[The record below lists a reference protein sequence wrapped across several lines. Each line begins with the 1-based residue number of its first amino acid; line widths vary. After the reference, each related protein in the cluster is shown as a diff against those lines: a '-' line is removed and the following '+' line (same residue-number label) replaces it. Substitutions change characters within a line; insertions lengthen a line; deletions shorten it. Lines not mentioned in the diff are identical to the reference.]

1 MSTENVSTNLR
12 LNFSLEDLSY
22 DKYKY
27 TFYYIILHSLKNYF
41 TSSILKLTI
50 PSYRAQKPSFTSS
63 KFITKEFGLLS
74 QIIDND
80 SLHILHLSTN
90 KELIASSRYSDIL
103 PYKHNEVELSTGN
116 LINASYIHTP
126 FINSFIATQYPIKA
140 LNDFFYEMLIEKKI
154 KYIVMLTNSENTTSN
169 EYWKNS
175 TSHYSIKYTQK
186 IHFNDSI
193 IIRKFEINNTV
204 EITQINFINWKDHS
218 ALNIFDTYQSF
229 LDIFHVIDD
238 HFSKEKSP
246 ILVHC
251 NAGVGRTG
259 TFIAMYNLYYELCLL
274 NQKEISVWNTVRK
287 LKEMR
292 RLMVENEEQYR
303 MVYQFTFMLMKNI
316 LKSSLKKNINV

>member
-12 LNFSLEDLSY
+12 LSSSLEDLSF

-27 TFYYIILHSLKNYF
+27 TSLYIIFHSLKNYF

-80 SLHILHLSTN
+80 SLHILHLSSN

-154 KYIVMLTNSENTTSN
+154 KYIVMLANNDSTTSN

-175 TSHYSIKYTQK
+175 TSHYSIKYAK
-186 IHFNDSI
+186 RS
-193 IIRKFEINNTV
+193 
-204 EITQINFINWKDHS
+204 
-218 ALNIFDTYQSF
+218 
-229 LDIFHVIDD
+229 
-238 HFSKEKSP
+238 
-246 ILVHC
+246 
-251 NAGVGRTG
+251 
-259 TFIAMYNLYYELCLL
+259 
-274 NQKEISVWNTVRK
+274 
-287 LKEMR
+287 
-292 RLMVENEEQYR
+292 
-303 MVYQFTFMLMKNI
+303 
-316 LKSSLKKNINV
+316 